1 MDEKSPRSEESVVRP
16 QAGLTDFLHRWNAGD
31 RSSADEVFRLV
42 YQELKRIAAA
52 HARHERADH
61 TLSAT
66 AIVHEAYIKI
76 FNQDEVRWQN
86 TAHFLG
92 TASRIMRQI
101 FIDYARRRSRTKRQ
115 IQGGDRDSIR
125 ACSPEDILEVDQ
137 RLDELAAIDER
148 KARAL
153 EAHLFAGMTVD
164 ETASY
169 LGISHTT
176 AARDLRLAKAWMYER
191 LAAGSHAE

>member
-1 MDEKSPRSEESVVRP
+1 MDESTPRSGAGSVRP
-16 QAGLTDFLHRWNAGD
+16 HAGLTELLHKWNAGN
-31 RSSADEVFRLV
+31 RSAADEVFRLV

-76 FNQDEVRWQN
+76 FNHEEVRWQN

-92 TASRIMRQI
+92 TASRVMRQVLV
-101 FIDYARRRSRTKRQ
+101 DYARRRSRGKRQ
-115 IQGGDRDSIR
+115 RDGEVSISVLP
-125 ACSPEDILEVDQ
+125 CSPAEILEVDQ
-137 RLDELAAIDER
+137 RLKELAAIDER

-169 LGISHTT
+169 LGI
-176 AARDLRLAKAWMYER
+176 
-191 LAAGSHAE
+191 